1 MRRLVDGVLIGAL
14 ATIALGQGAITGQN
28 FDAGDRRTIGTGIRI
43 YTPGPLPEPRR
54 PVPTLAVLQQ
64 RVPAMIVENA
74 PLQDVLYAIGDFTG
88 VNLVAQWPE
97 LEAVGVAR
105 DTPISLRVRQLPV
118 KTVLWL
124 VMQQAALDVELAYE
138 AREQMIIISTR
149 DYFDR
154 QILVRTYDVTDLV
167 AIDPVYP
174 AFDIGIVR
182 QYVETVE
189 PIVGN
194 SAGLVRPIPGQIR
207 SGVRA
212 GDPSDPNGQ
221 AQPQTVQGNERQRRK
236 MEELIRVIMNVVEP
250 DHWNINGGPGSIEPF
265 QTRLVI
271 RASPLVHQ
279 MIGGPLVEHAP
290 DVPKPRFAP
299 D

>member
-1 MRRLVDGVLIGAL
+1 MRRLVDVALIGAFSMF
-14 ATIALGQGAITGQN
+14 ALGQGAITGQN

-43 YTPGPLPEPRR
+43 YTPGPLPELKR
-54 PVPTLAVLQQ
+54 PASTLAVLER
-64 RVPAMIVENA
+64 RVPEMTVDNA
-74 PLQDVLYAIGDFTG
+74 PLQDVLSAIGEFTG
-88 VNLVAQWPE
+88 ANLIAQWPE
-97 LEAVGVAR
+97 LEAAGVPR
-105 DTPISLRVRQLPV
+105 DTPISLRARQLPV
-118 KTVLWL
+118 KTVLW
-124 VMQQAALDVELAYE
+124 VIMQQAALDVELAYE

-174 AFDIGIVR
+174 AFEIGVVR

-221 AQPQTVQGNERQRRK
+221 AQPQTGQGDERQRRK

-250 DHWNINGGPGSIEPF
+250 NHWNINGGPGSIEPF
-265 QTRLVI
+265 QTRLII

-279 MIGGPLVEHAP
+279 MIGGPLRDDP
-290 DVPKPRFAP
+290 QP
-299 D
+299 